1 MREMLHI
8 CYMQYVD
15 SLRMQNVAKENETLS
30 RHHKKKQTK
39 ASDHTQTE
47 LNPDERAKSHLLNRT
62 DKKKIKKLFC
72 LLTTFPRYKHGI
84 NSKYKL
90 QNEKK

>member
-30 RHHKKKQTK
+30 RHHKKKSKLRRLITPK
-39 ASDHTQTE
+39 PS
-47 LNPDERAKSHLLNRT
+47 NR
-62 DKKKIKKLFC
+62 
-72 LLTTFPRYKHGI
+72 R
-84 NSKYKL
+84 
-90 QNEKK
+90 

>member
-30 RHHKKKQTK
+30 RHHKKK
-39 ASDHTQTE
+39 A
-47 LNPDERAKSHLLNRT
+47 N
-62 DKKKIKKLFC
+62 
-72 LLTTFPRYKHGI
+72 
-84 NSKYKL
+84 
-90 QNEKK
+90 